1 MAFTINTN
9 VTAMQALSNV
19 DNTSN
24 ALNTSIERLSTG
36 LKINSAADDPAG
48 LIISQK
54 FQSQIS
60 GLGQA
65 ISNSQEA
72 MNYAKTADGA
82 LSEVSSL
89 LTTARTL
96 AVAAANN
103 ATLTTSALQADQ
115 SQLQSIAAS
124 ISRIASTTQYGTK
137 NLLDG
142 TAGTT
147 ASITDSADIDGL
159 QIGGQFGGTSLSAG
173 GTVTLDT
180 LTSATQATVASGAT
194 FTFGTSTVGS
204 AGSFSINGVT
214 FSASTNTTANDIVN
228 MVNAASNQTGVVAS
242 YTTGTGISFS
252 TAAYGSNAKINLTDS
267 AGVVLNG
274 AGTSSSTGTDATA
287 TVTIGT
293 TTVNFT
299 GSINGTDG
307 LTLSD
312 ADGNEV
318 SLTTLG
324 NASNITS
331 PVAIGQVVVG
341 SSTFQIGA
349 NSGQTAQLSLGNFA
363 ASQLGN
369 GAVAGMNLS
378 NLDLTTAS
386 GASSAITVI
395 DAAIDQI
402 SSARGQIGNFES
414 NVLQVNIDTLGTTQ
428 TNLSASNANIED
440 VDVASQMT
448 TYTQQQILEQ
458 AGMSVLAQANSAP
471 QAVLKLV
478 TGG

>member
-54 FQSQIS
+54 LQSQIS
-60 GLGQA
+60 GIGQA
-65 ISNSQEA
+65 ISNSQDA
-72 MNYAKTADGA
+72 MNFAKTADGA

-89 LTTARTL
+89 LNTARTL

-103 ATLTTSALQADQ
+103 ATLSSSALQADQ
-115 SQLQSIAAS
+115 SQLTSIVSS
-124 ISRIASTTQYGTK
+124 ITRIASTTQYGTK

-142 TAGTT
+142 TAGTS
-147 ASITDSADIDGL
+147 AAVTDSNDISAI
-159 QIGGQFGGTSLSAG
+159 QIGGQFGGAALSTG
-173 GTVTLDT
+173 GTVTLNS
-180 LTSATQATVASGAT
+180 LTSATQASVASGAT
-194 FTFGTSTVGS
+194 FTYGTSTVGS
-204 AGSFSINGVT
+204 AGSFSINGTT
-214 FSASTNTTANDIVN
+214 FTAGTNTTANDIVN
-228 MVNAASNQTGVVAS
+228 LVNAASNQTGVVAS
-242 YTTGTGISFS
+242 FSSSSGITFS
-252 TAAYGSNAKINLTDS
+252 STAYGSNAKINLTDS
-267 AGVVLNG
+267 SGVVLSS
-274 AGTSSSTGTDATA
+274 AGTASSTGTDAVASVSIGSTTA
-287 TVTIGT
+287 T
-293 TTVNFT
+293 FT
-299 GSINGTDG
+299 GSLNGTDG

-312 ADGNEV
+312 ADGNEI

-324 NASNITS
+324 NASNIS
-331 PVAIGQVVVG
+331 SAVAIGQVTVG
-341 SSTFQIGA
+341 SSQFQIGA
-349 NSGQTAQLSLGNFA
+349 NAGQTAQLSLGNFA

-369 GAVAGMNLS
+369 GAVSGLNLS
-378 NLDLTTAS
+378 NLDLTTAT
-386 GASSAITVI
+386 GASNAISVIDSAINQV
-395 DAAIDQI
+395 

-471 QAVLKLV
+471 QAVLKLM
-478 TGG
+478 G

>member
-54 FQSQIS
+54 LQSQIS
-60 GLGQA
+60 GIGQA
-65 ISNSQEA
+65 ISNSQDA
-72 MNYAKTADGA
+72 MNFAKTADGA

-89 LTTARTL
+89 LNTARTL
-96 AVAAANN
+96 AVAASNN
-103 ATLTTSALQADQ
+103 ATLSSSALQADQ
-115 SQLQSIAAS
+115 SQLSSIVSS
-124 ISRIASTTQYGTK
+124 ITRIASTTQYGTK

-142 TAGTT
+142 TAGTS
-147 ASITDSADIDGL
+147 AAVTDSTDISAI
-159 QIGGQFGGTSLSAG
+159 QIGGQFGGAALSTG
-173 GTVTLDT
+173 GTVTLNS
-180 LTSATQATVASGAT
+180 LTSATQASVASGAT
-194 FTFGTSTVGS
+194 FTYGTSTVGA
-204 AGSFSINGVT
+204 AGSFSLNGTT
-214 FSASTNTTANDIVN
+214 FTAGTNTTANDIVN
-228 MVNAASNQTGVVAS
+228 LVNAASNQTGVVAS
-242 YTTGTGISFS
+242 FSSSSGITFS
-252 TAAYGSNAKINLTDS
+252 STAYGSNAKINLTDS
-267 AGVVLNG
+267 AGVVLAS
-274 AGTSSSTGTDATA
+274 AGTASSTGTDATA
-287 TVTIGT
+287 SVSIGST
-293 TTVNFT
+293 TAAFT
-299 GSINGTDG
+299 GSLNGTDG

-312 ADGNEV
+312 ADGNEI

-324 NASNITS
+324 NASNIS
-331 PVAIGQVVVG
+331 SAVAIGQVTVG
-341 SSTFQIGA
+341 SSQFQIGA
-349 NSGQTAQLSLGNFA
+349 NAGQTAQLSLGNFA

-369 GAVAGMNLS
+369 GAVSGLNMS
-378 NLDLTTAS
+378 NLNLTTAS
-386 GASSAITVI
+386 GASNAISVIDSAISQV
-395 DAAIDQI
+395 

-414 NVLQVNIDTLGTTQ
+414 NVLQANIDTLGTTQ

-471 QAVLKLV
+471 QAVLKLME
-478 TGG
+478 